1 MFLTFFEHYV
11 SFPPKTSS
19 QKRKVHGKVKKQSI
33 ILKYQ
38 FSVFY
43 FAGKLKLWLLLAI
56 ILLYRNFGDTPSFSP
71 FFQIITPTVLC
82 VFVFVLFIIVC
93 IRILNIHVRI
103 LNIIST
109 FITNAKCR

>member
-1 MFLTFFEHYV
+1 MSYALSPIVRVNVFRAYFRASPADIFE
-11 SFPPKTSS
+11 
-19 QKRKVHGKVKKQSI
+19 
-33 ILKYQ
+33 ILREFQ
-38 FSVFY
+38 
-43 FAGKLKLWLLLAI
+43 GQT
-56 ILLYRNFGDTPSFSP
+56 LYYP

-93 IRILNIHVRI
+93 IRILNIHIQILNIHVRILNIHVRI